1 LGIGSEWAAVFAM
14 VFVFIVGFLMGA
26 LTVYVCSLRTKVRHQ
41 RTPLEV
47 AEQRHAPLVAADRRL
62 DRERIHALGNRTP
75 IPDAFT
81 VTKTGYDFHQTG
93 CQYLNVGVSARTNK
107 TYQRCTVCFPVARRD
122 E

>member
-1 LGIGSEWAAVFAM
+1 M

-26 LTVYVCSLRTKVRHQ
+26 LTVYVCSLRAKVRHQ

-62 DRERIHALGNRTP
+62 DRERIHALGNRMP
-75 IPDAFT
+75 IPDTFT

-107 TYQRCTVCFPVARRD
+107 TYYRCTVCFPVARRD